1 MKTTAKNPPKN
12 DDGLEWLREI
22 RRKISAECNH
32 DPFEMGRR
40 LREREKE
47 YKGRIFKTK
56 RVLVPADDE
65 ANGRTRA

>member
-1 MKTTAKNPPKN
+1 MKTTARKPIKQR

-22 RRKISAECNH
+22 RRKLSAECNH
-32 DPFEMGRR
+32 DPFETGLR

-56 RVLVPADDE
+56 RVLVPADDVVE
-65 ANGRTRA
+65 G

>member
-1 MKTTAKNPPKN
+1 MKTTARKPMKQR

-22 RRKISAECNH
+22 RRKLSAECNH

-56 RVLVPADDE
+56 RVLVPADDVTD
-65 ANGRTRA
+65 G

>member
-1 MKTTAKNPPKN
+1 MKTTEKKPAKH

-22 RRKISAECNH
+22 RRKQAAACGN

-47 YKGRIFKTK
+47 FEGRMFTTK
-56 RVLVPADDE
+56 RVLVPVD
-65 ANGRTRA
+65 GRPK

>member
-1 MKTTAKNPPKN
+1 MKTSPPKPARY

-22 RRKISAECNH
+22 RRKLSAECNH

-47 YKGRIFKTK
+47 YKGRIFTTK
-56 RVLVPADDE
+56 RVLVPVDDLE
-65 ANGRTRA
+65 KD